1 MRVLSRTSAPLGIGS
16 QEQPWCDVCRRIRVA
31 LGDPVRLQDGASGQR
46 EAIRRMLRPCTVME
60 SDAEQNAVRWRWRG
74 EGRTVETA
82 QQLPGSFCEGAGAI
96 CSVGGRFIAW
106 QAAGQEASLKVG

>member
-1 MRVLSRTSAPLGIGS
+1 
-16 QEQPWCDVCRRIRVA
+16 VA
-31 LGDPVRLQDGASGQR
+31 DGDPVRLQDGASGQR
-46 EAIRRMLRPCTVME
+46 EAIRRVLGPCTEME
-60 SDAEQNAVRWRWRG
+60 SDAGQDAVRRRAGG

-106 QAAGQEASLKVG
+106 QAAGQEASSKVG